1 MDKVNDPWNSFLE
14 SFEEPVKNNEWVAFS
29 ETSENTS
36 SQNTQDNFVFCKEG
50 DKDTAT
56 NLFLN
61 ISNTTIELNPNS
73 SSNKCN
79 WSAFE
84 NNNSLFEDS
93 ESSKLQ
99 MQDRKNE
106 QTSSENILL
115 SPNQAAFPN
124 SFYSSS
130 MPPPIPPRRCEAGS
144 CNLLIEAEDEEFAE
158 HSDLTSLCF
167 QSSAENYKNVK
178 GMLCVFSLVTH
189 ENYYNFFFWF

>member
-14 SFEEPVKNNEWVAFS
+14 SFKEPVKNNEWVAFS
-29 ETSENTS
+29 ETSENTGF
-36 SQNTQDNFVFCKEG
+36 QNTQNNFVVCKEG

-61 ISNTTIELNPNS
+61 ISNKKTESNPNS

-84 NNNSLFEDS
+84 NNNSFLKDS

-99 MQDRKNE
+99 AEDGKSE
-106 QTSSENILL
+106 QASSENILL
-115 SPNQAAFPN
+115 SPNEASFSN
-124 SFYSSS
+124 KFYSSS

-158 HSDLTSLCF
+158 HNDLTSLCF
-167 QSSAENYKNVK
+167 QSSAENYKNTE
-178 GMLCVFSLVTH
+178 GMLCVFSLVAH
-189 ENYYNFFFWF
+189 QNY